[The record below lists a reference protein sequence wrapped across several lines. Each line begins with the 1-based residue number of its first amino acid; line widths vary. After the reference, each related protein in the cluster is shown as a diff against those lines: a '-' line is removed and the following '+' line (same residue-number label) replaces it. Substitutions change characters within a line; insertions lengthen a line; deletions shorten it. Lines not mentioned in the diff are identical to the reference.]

1 MPPQSPAPGP
11 DAAKAIRNELH
22 RAEAL
27 IAQGRSRDGETIIE
41 NLLKA
46 YPGYFA
52 ARTAFAGVRFRD
64 GRQAEALALLE
75 GALRLD
81 PENPRLL
88 VRIGQLE
95 KALGFVASAATRFRH
110 AIGIDPANLD
120 AVWELAQVELQD
132 DDLEPAIARLKALAP
147 VFGSS
152 SVETMLGDA
161 LEKIGR
167 PDDAMA
173 VYLRQFL
180 SAGTAA
186 KDRSNAAFRLCS
198 LPATLPSDELQSYLA
213 TQVAPEDALAAGFAR
228 AQLLMRGN
236 DHTAAW
242 EVLAAANRARW
253 AEVGPAAL
261 AQERSHA
268 RVLHYCET
276 SALAPS
282 ADVAPAGHTTP
293 ILIVGASRS
302 GKSVVEQMLAG
313 FGGVARGF
321 ESEIIPTAIG
331 RTAQRLELPPLRD
344 PWYLDEDAMV
354 PLRSELQRLI
364 DQRARGANWLTLT
377 SPANIFHVGIIA
389 RLFPRAPIV
398 FLGRDR
404 RDLALRIHATHYGQG
419 HPFSSDLKALYRH
432 LDWHDAM
439 VAAWSRRLG
448 ASAWHLQYESI
459 GTTQAALLA
468 RFADYLGVAAGAPI
482 AFSSDEGVSVPYH
495 ERMAQALR

>member
-52 ARTAFAGVRFRD
+52 ARTAYAGIRFRQ

-75 GALRLD
+75 SALRLD
-81 PENPRLL
+81 PENSRLM

-95 KALGFVASAATRFRH
+95 KALGFVASAATHFRH
-110 AIGIDPANLD
+110 AIDIDPANLD
-120 AVWELAQVELQD
+120 AVWGLAQVELQD
-132 DDLEPAIARLKALAP
+132 DDLEPAIVHLNALEPA
-147 VFGSS
+147 FGSS

-161 LEKIGR
+161 LEKLGR
-167 PDDAMA
+167 PADAMA
-173 VYLRQFL
+173 VYQRQFL
-180 SAGTAA
+180 SVDTAA

-198 LPATLPSDELQSYLA
+198 LPTTIPSDKLKSYLA
-213 TQVAPEDALAAGFAR
+213 RHVAPEDALAAGFAR
-228 AQLLMRGN
+228 AQLLMRSN
-236 DHTAAW
+236 DHKAAW
-242 EVLAAANRARW
+242 ETLAAVNRARW

-276 SALAPS
+276 SAVDPLP
-282 ADVAPAGHTTP
+282 DVAQPGQTTP

-302 GKSVVEQMLAG
+302 GKSLVEQIFASFAG
-313 FGGVARGF
+313 VTRGF

-331 RTAQRLELPPLRD
+331 RTAQHLELPPLRD
-344 PWYLDEDAMV
+344 PWYLDEDALE

-364 DQRARGANWLTLT
+364 DRRARGANWLTLT

-432 LDWHDAM
+432 LDWQDEM
-439 VAAWSRRLG
+439 VAVWGRRLG
-448 ASAWHLQYESI
+448 ARAWHVQYEAI
-459 GTTQAALLA
+459 GTTQASLLA
-468 RFADYLGVAAGAPI
+468 QFAEHFGVAAADPI
-482 AFSSDEGVSVPYH
+482 PFSSDEGVSVPYH
-495 ERMAQALR
+495 ERMAEALR